1 MNFYDPSAEDGR
13 QVTRAVWNATIT
25 GLAAPGVMFVS
36 AYYVLDTVRRV
47 TQSGSLNS
55 PGNLTEEETEA
66 GEIRDREFPGREGCC
81 HTGLARA
88 CVIPREASGPRPP
101 GDTSCH
107 GKWCDT
113 KPQSNLSPPGC
124 LRRGYP
130 MARVSPTALRS
141 QRQISPGNEAAPPFP
156 RILMTQDGRA
166 SPAGMA

>member
-1 MNFYDPSAEDGR
+1 MNFYDPSAENGR

-25 GLAAPGVMFVS
+25 GLAAPGVTFMS

-88 CVIPREASGPRPP
+88 CVIPREAALGHRATLPVMGSGVIPNLRATCPRLAAFVGGIPWPVLPP
-101 GDTSCH
+101 QH
-107 GKWCDT
+107 
-113 KPQSNLSPPGC
+113 
-124 LRRGYP
+124 
-130 MARVSPTALRS
+130 
-141 QRQISPGNEAAPPFP
+141 
-156 RILMTQDGRA
+156 
-166 SPAGMA
+166 